1 MITKKI
7 INLSQGENQNGESL
21 SKKKNLFD
29 SLDNMSDEE
38 LLKTSLE
45 KAESKNIRSVNSI
58 LYLENPNDGL
68 SIYIFYF
75 YNIMD
80 FFRSTD
86 INYLR
91 IWLRKYELEIRKIRS
106 ERYIAG
112 GLKNNFMNIAEY
124 PKDEILRIFDIYVY
138 EYPEL
143 FYPEKFIVIAGLDN
157 GITPHKFLVENRNN
171 SELLVKIIFSITG
184 HMQRKNI
191 QLNFD
196 YLEYLA
202 IVIGNF
208 NTTEDNLNNN
218 YLRINFLYPV
228 FRLINI
234 FPELNNM
241 VLFERLCINDTTRV
255 LNYYDMQEDLIFNT
269 GRDLKQIVKNI
280 DFYYQST
287 GYVDIQHKV
296 DDSDQSDI
304 QTIKN
309 FIFNKPFS
317 PITKFRVLDGDFYPL
332 FYNFSLY
339 LIDESDAVINNIYS
353 GLRKDEYVKGYVK
366 DRTLLI
372 NYICE
377 AINKYKELQNITSFD
392 SKYNY
397 IDILSEKYEDVEDIY
412 NYLNKTDNRQLF
424 YYCLIANIIK
434 IEYEKDVSSIKEKP
448 DIYLKIHYMSRNY
461 MIRYILNIASFNSEI
476 KDKLSEENMRKL
488 TKKYMLDLGSDNVY
502 DLTMF

>member
-1 MITKKI
+1 
-7 INLSQGENQNGESL
+7 
-21 SKKKNLFD
+21 
-29 SLDNMSDEE
+29 
-38 LLKTSLE
+38 
-45 KAESKNIRSVNSI
+45 
-58 LYLENPNDGL
+58 
-68 SIYIFYF
+68 
-75 YNIMD
+75 
-80 FFRSTD
+80 
-86 INYLR
+86 
-91 IWLRKYELEIRKIRS
+91 
-106 ERYIAG
+106 
-112 GLKNNFMNIAEY
+112 
-124 PKDEILRIFDIYVY
+124 
-138 EYPEL
+138 
-143 FYPEKFIVIAGLDN
+143 
-157 GITPHKFLVENRNN
+157 
-171 SELLVKIIFSITG
+171 
-184 HMQRKNI
+184 MQRKNI

-218 YLRINFLYPV
+218 YLRINFLYSV

-397 IDILSEKYEDVEDIY
+397 IDIVSEKYEDVEDIY

>member
-1 MITKKI
+1 
-7 INLSQGENQNGESL
+7 
-21 SKKKNLFD
+21 
-29 SLDNMSDEE
+29 
-38 LLKTSLE
+38 
-45 KAESKNIRSVNSI
+45 
-58 LYLENPNDGL
+58 
-68 SIYIFYF
+68 
-75 YNIMD
+75 MD

-138 EYPEL
+138 EYPEF
-143 FYPEKFIVIAGLDN
+143 FYPEKFIVMAGLDN

-208 NTTEDNLNNN
+208 NTTEDDLNNN
-218 YLRINFLYPV
+218 YLRINFLYSV

-255 LNYYDMQEDLIFNT
+255 LNFYDMEDEVIFKT
-269 GRDLKQIVKNI
+269 GRDLKQIIKNI
-280 DFYYQST
+280 DYFYQNT
-287 GYVDIQHKV
+287 GYVDFKHEL

-304 QTIKN
+304 QQIKN
-309 FIFNKPFS
+309 FVLNKPFT
-317 PITKFRVLDGDFYPL
+317 PETKVRVIDGDFYPL

-392 SKYNY
+392 SKY
-397 IDILSEKYEDVEDIY
+397 
-412 NYLNKTDNRQLF
+412 
-424 YYCLIANIIK
+424 II
-434 IEYEKDVSSIKEKP
+434 
-448 DIYLKIHYMSRNY
+448 
-461 MIRYILNIASFNSEI
+461 
-476 KDKLSEENMRKL
+476 
-488 TKKYMLDLGSDNVY
+488 
-502 DLTMF
+502 